1 MKIDCVEMDFL
12 KSAET
17 VEVLDVGASAIGE
30 NPIYMTLFDNELAH
44 LNLFDGD
51 ARQIPGIA
59 QKYSGNV
66 AIYDQYLFDG
76 LPQKV
81 YLASSESGMTSILKP
96 SSKALSLFNGFTGF
110 GEINEIVEIQTQK
123 LDDIKD
129 LPEIDFIKMDI
140 QGAELTVLKNGLTK
154 IRNAVAIQLEVSF
167 ICLYEDQPTFGEIDV
182 WMRQNGFV
190 PHTYLYVK
198 RWSLSPTIFL
208 NNFRIPGNQLLEA
221 DIVYI
226 KDPLELSSFSDQQL
240 FKLAAIAHHSLK
252 SFDLSGLIILEL
264 QKRKL
269 IDQNS
274 YLTYLSTTIK

>member
-1 MKIDCVEMDFL
+1 MNGVYMYFL
-12 KSAET
+12 ESAET
-17 VEVLDVGASAIGE
+17 LEVLDVGAAAISE
-30 NPIYMTLFDNELAH
+30 NPIYMTLFDQELAH

-66 AIYDQYLFDG
+66 TIYDEYLFDG
-76 LPQKV
+76 LSHKV
-81 YLASSESGMTSILKP
+81 YIASAISGMTSLLKP
-96 SSKALSLFNGFTGF
+96 SSNALSFFNGFTGF
-110 GEINEIVEIQTQK
+110 GEIKEIVEIQTQK

-167 ICLYEDQPTFGEIDV
+167 ICLYENQPTFGDVDV

-190 PHTYLYVK
+190 PHTYLHVK
-198 RWSLSPTIFL
+198 RWSISPTIFSD
-208 NNFRIPGNQLLEA
+208 NFRIPGNQLLEA

-226 KDPLELSSFSDQQL
+226 KDPLELSRFSDQQL
-240 FKLAAIAHHSLK
+240 FKLALIAHHALK

-274 YLTYLSTTIK
+274 YLIYLSNIKK